1 MSEYAL
7 ILVLVLLVTVF
18 FHRKYKVKLFK
29 SKRHILVAYAIIIFV
44 GVIWDHIAIY
54 RGHWSFGK
62 KFLLG
67 PHIGLMPIEEFSFG
81 IIMPY
86 FGLVI
91 YKIAEKYLS

>member
-1 MSEYAL
+1 M
-7 ILVLVLLVTVF
+7 
-18 FHRKYKVKLFK
+18 
-29 SKRHILVAYAIIIFV
+29 AYAIIIFV

-91 YKIAEKYLS
+91 YKIAEKYLSWNHQEFFRIMRMKIVKK